1 MLIFGASEY
10 LMVQHYCNQVEFFP
24 MHIALPASVEEEL
37 IAILSHAAI
46 GEFGPISALWFDLC
60 TDVLLVRALRWDD
73 V

>member
-1 MLIFGASEY
+1 
-10 LMVQHYCNQVEFFP
+10 MVQHYWNHVEFFP

-60 TDVLLVRALRWDD
+60 TDVLLARALRWDD
-73 V
+73 VGSFNCAV